1 MKRILEWS
9 GKRQISQLI
18 YILISILSGFFFSIW
33 GLIHPLIPRCC
44 QTFPLA
50 KMSFSSKPKKV
61 IPKGTL
67 HKLKLVQTINH
78 RGSDT
83 LKTWYPKNWR
93 GQDPE
98 TWPAN
103 DAVNKQAGPL
113 LLSFQVSK
121 TADFNVN
128 PITFNMEWI
137 DVSKKRQTLVFLF
150 QPLQKLLSDCL
161 RAKMTIWS
169 SF

>member
-1 MKRILEWS
+1 MDSSKLANINLHSDFNFVRV
-9 GKRQISQLI
+9 
-18 YILISILSGFFFSIW
+18 FFSIW

-67 HKLKLVQTINH
+67 HELKLVQTINH

-83 LKTWYPKNWR
+83 LKTEEVKTPRHGQQTTLSTSKQDHSSSPFKHPKL
-93 GQDPE
+93 Q
-98 TWPAN
+98 
-103 DAVNKQAGPL
+103 
-113 LLSFQVSK
+113 
-121 TADFNVN
+121 DFNVN
-128 PITFNMEWI
+128 PITFNMEGI
-137 DVSKKRQTLVFLF
+137 DVSKKRQTLVFHF

-161 RAKMTIWS
+161 RAKSTIQS

>member
-1 MKRILEWS
+1 MKRILKWS
-9 GKRQISQLI
+9 GRWQISQLI
-18 YILISILSGFFFSIW
+18 YILISILSGFFFFIW
-33 GLIHPLIPRCC
+33 GLIHPSIPRCC

-50 KMSFSSKPKKV
+50 KMSFSSKPKNV

-67 HKLKLVQTINH
+67 RELKLVQTINH

-83 LKTWYPKNWR
+83 LKTEEVKTPRHGQQTTPSTSKQDHSSSPFKCPKL
-93 GQDPE
+93 Q
-98 TWPAN
+98 
-103 DAVNKQAGPL
+103 
-113 LLSFQVSK
+113 
-121 TADFNVN
+121 DFNVD
-128 PITFNMEWI
+128 PITFDMEGI

-161 RAKMTIWS
+161 RAKKTIWS